1 MQRMPLRPER
11 DPHRGVFFRSWLRD
25 PFNVASVAP
34 SSRWLAKL
42 MASGVPPS
50 ARIVELGAGTGTLTS
65 ALLHAGVRPEN
76 LFLVE
81 QHADFVTV
89 LRARFP
95 GATVVEADAV
105 ELTRS
110 LGVLRGSV
118 DYVIS
123 GLPILWFNR
132 DKKAAILDEAFALLG
147 PAGRFHQFTYL
158 GRPPVGPRLLAEL
171 SLRATLLGIAPMN
184 LPPAFVYRFER
195 VGLAAAGS
203 RESR

>member
-1 MQRMPLRPER
+1 VRKLLRPER

-42 MASGVPPS
+42 MATDVHAG
-50 ARIVELGAGTGTLTS
+50 ARVVELGAGTWTLTT
-65 ALLHAGVRPEN
+65 ALLDAGVREED

-81 QHADFVTV
+81 QHADFAEV
-89 LRARFP
+89 LRRRFP
-95 GATVVEADAV
+95 RATVVEADAAT
-105 ELTRS
+105 LTRP
-110 LGVLRGSV
+110 LAVLRGSV
-118 DYVIS
+118 DYAIS

-132 DKKAAILDEAFALLG
+132 DKKAAILAETFELLK
-147 PAGRFHQFTYL
+147 PHGRLQQFTYL

-171 SLRATLLGIAPMN
+171 DLRATLLGIAPMN

-195 VGLAAAGS
+195 
-203 RESR
+203 R